1 MASDK
6 VSYPSP
12 PSIIQLNIQ
21 GWIAPV
27 ATSPSLSKLYEPETR
42 ISSLDVKADSVLG
55 TLTVDVQKIQE
66 LKERLTQMEA
76 DAKTKLETS
85 NKQIDE
91 VNNIYIINLH
101 LASKTKI

>member
-1 MASDK
+1 MTN
-6 VSYPSP
+6 PSQEQNVP
-12 PSIIQLNIQ
+12 KNAVRL
-21 GWIAPV
+21 A
-27 ATSPSLSKLYEPETR
+27 EFETR